1 MQHLTITLLTLL
13 ILSGCSQSSP
23 DKAQQE
29 KTQKISPTQAQI
41 SQVLGLLKSENTDVG
56 DALYNDGGS
65 YNWVVAVNG
74 TGSWMGYASAMCN
87 TLYEVGILG
96 KDIPHESTIDHR
108 LRVVN
113 LSKFNE
119 TNGNFRKASLGSTDC
134 KTWKMNKI

>member
-1 MQHLTITLLTLL
+1 MKHLNITLLTLL
-13 ILSGCSQSSP
+13 VLSGCSQSSP

-41 SQVLGLLKSENTDVG
+41 SQVLGLLKSENTDVV

-113 LSKFNE
+113 LSKFNK
-119 TNGNFRKASLGSTDC
+119 TNGDFRKASLGSTDC

>member
-41 SQVLGLLKSENTDVG
+41 SQVLGLLKSENTDVV